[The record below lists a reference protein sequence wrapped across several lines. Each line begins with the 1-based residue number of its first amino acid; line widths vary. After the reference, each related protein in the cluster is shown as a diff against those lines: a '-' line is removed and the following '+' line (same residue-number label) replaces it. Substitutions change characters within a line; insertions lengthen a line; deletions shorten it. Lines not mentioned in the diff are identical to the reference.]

1 MEDKSKFI
9 KSITPNRGR
18 VGGQDTH
25 NYEGME
31 CPHCGAQTGID
42 PALVKD
48 DDPMLYCP
56 ECDKPL
62 FGDAE

>member
-1 MEDKSKFI
+1 MTNKKII

-18 VGGQDTH
+18 VGGQDTY
-25 NYEGME
+25 NYSGME
-31 CPHCGAQTGID
+31 CPHCGAQTNVD

-48 DDPMLYCP
+48 DDPMIYCK

-62 FGDAE
+62 FGEPE